1 MPAIRPKQL
10 FKNLNI
16 TSGQSVDSEAV
27 NLIEIRPEG
36 NFGFQYT
43 KNTGGGKLKVTLL
56 VSINGTTYKELAEI
70 PPVVEETTDDADGF
84 GTPRP
89 PIVSYVKF
97 RATAVGGNIT
107 NLNGWAAIQ

>member
-1 MPAIRPKQL
+1 MAAIRPKQL

-16 TSGQSVDSEAV
+16 SAGQSKDSEAI
-27 NLIEIRPEG
+27 NLLEIRPEG

-43 KNTGGGKLKVTLL
+43 KSTGGGMLKVTLL
-56 VSINGTTYKELAEI
+56 VSINGETYRELPEI

-97 RATAVGGNIT
+97 RAYAVGGDIT

>member
-1 MPAIRPKQL
+1 MAAIRQKQL

-16 TSGQSVDSEAV
+16 STGQSSDSEAI

-43 KNTGGGKLKVTLL
+43 KNIGGGKLKVTLL
-56 VSINGTTYKELAEI
+56 VSINGTTYNESNDI
-70 PPVVEETTDDADGF
+70 PPVVEETTDDADGL

-89 PIVSYVKF
+89 PIVTYVKF
-97 RATAVGGNIT
+97 RAYAVGGAIT